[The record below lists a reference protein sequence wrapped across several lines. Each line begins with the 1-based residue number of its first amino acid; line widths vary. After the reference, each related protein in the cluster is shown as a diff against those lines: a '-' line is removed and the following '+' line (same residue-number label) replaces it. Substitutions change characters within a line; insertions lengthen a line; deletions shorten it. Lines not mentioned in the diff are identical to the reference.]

1 MCMNRKPD
9 PKYDRLGQM
18 AVALLTGTKLEEVA
32 RREGMTPDELR
43 EFMKEIHVVNP
54 PLYQDLKPYLKN
66 AD

>member
-32 RREGMTPDELR
+32 RREEMTPDELR
-43 EFMKEIHVVNP
+43 EFMKEVNVVNP
-54 PLYQDLKPYLKN
+54 PLYQKLWPILKKT
-66 AD
+66 D